1 MSKVCLVEFFSI
13 DFDKSNLIHEYNRS
27 NAKKVT
33 SIIMEVDSTNKFL
46 ATGDVNGI
54 VKVWNISDYGL
65 NVDEHDQLISHERNI
80 SSN

>member
-1 MSKVCLVEFFSI
+1 MSKVVYFDSLDKLTPEF
-13 DFDKSNLIHEYNRS
+13 KSLTTKI
-27 NAKKVT
+27 VT

-65 NVDEHDQLISHERNI
+65 NVDEHDKLISHERKI
-80 SSN
+80 FF